1 MSRTKPRPAAGSEQ
15 SPQAAEGAEPIAGE
29 DAEAPVPERPALA
42 PGVEL
47 SGRLQLAG
55 FAKSRVWVSSNTN
68 DFAETATS
76 SHLHADLGPFSIHA
90 SVGTQ
95 LEVAFVVCVIR
106 VLLVVPVSVL
116 PARIVSSVQAGVR
129 TRIFDAYTRS
139 SWRVQ
144 SSDREGQLQETMT
157 NQVMQATAAAMMMT
171 NLIIAVIMFA
181 VLTFS
186 AFALNVLAAVVVLA
200 VSFSGFAILAPM
212 RRGLRFR
219 AGELSEAQVNY
230 AGGIAEAVSV
240 AQETHVFGAAAAQR
254 RRLDVFV
261 QRSRELT
268 YRVQLVMKLAPGIYQ
283 TMIYLL
289 LVGGLAALYAVGR
302 GHAGSLGGVVLL
314 MVRAASTGQVI
325 QSAYQSLVQALPFI
339 ERTQKAE
346 ERYRADAPRDGS
358 LPLPRI
364 ESLAFERVSFAYR
377 EGVPVLQDISFAVAG
392 NETIGIVGPS
402 GAGKSTLVQL
412 LLRLREPEEGRYLI
426 NSTPTEEFTR
436 RGWQARVS
444 YVPQEPRLIHAS
456 VADNIR
462 FFRDLD
468 AHAVERAARLARI
481 HDDIMSWRDGYDT
494 IVGPRADAVS
504 GGQQQRICVARALAG
519 SPEVLVL
526 DEPTSALDPQ
536 SERAISASL
545 RSLRHDLT
553 LFIVAHRMS
562 TLDMCDRVMVIV
574 DGRLVAFD
582 TKALLESENS
592 YYRVA
597 STLAGTSGGA
607 PA

>member
-1 MSRTKPRPAAGSEQ
+1 VSRRGPRSDRLAARESTRRRLALLIGDRRRTV
-15 SPQAAEGAEPIAGE
+15 A
-29 DAEAPVPERPALA
+29 ALA
-42 PGVEL
+42 CFSL
-47 SGRLQLAG
+47 LAG
-55 FAKSRVWVSSNTN
+55 FSEA
-68 DFAETATS
+68 ATLALIAQLAFGVVKGG
-76 SHLHADLGPFSIHA
+76 SHLHANIGPFSIHA
-90 SVGTQ
+90 PVRTL

-116 PARIVSSVQAGVR
+116 PARIVTSVQSGLR

-139 SWRVQ
+139 SWKVQ

-157 NQVMQATAAAMMMT
+157 NQVMQATAAAMWMT
-171 NLIIAVIMFA
+171 NLITAAIMFA
-181 VLTFS
+181 VLTAS
-186 AFALNVLAAVVVLA
+186 AFALNLLAAAVVLG

-212 RRGLRFR
+212 RRRLRSR

-240 AQETHVFGAAAAQR
+240 AQETHVFGAGAAQR

-289 LVGGLAALYAVGR
+289 LVGGIAGLYAIGR

-314 MVRAASTGQVI
+314 MVRAGSTGQTV
-325 QSAYQSLVQALPFI
+325 QSAYQGLVQALPFI

-346 ERYRADAPRDGS
+346 ERYRADTRRDGN

-364 ESLAFERVSFAYR
+364 ETLAFERVSFAYR
-377 EGVPVLQDISFAVAG
+377 EGVPALQDISFAVAG
-392 NETIGIVGPS
+392 NEAIGIVGPS

-426 NSTPTEEFTR
+426 NGTRAEEFAR
-436 RGWQARVS
+436 REWQARVS

-456 VADNIR
+456 VTDNIR

-468 AHAVERAARLARI
+468 AQAIERAARLARI
-481 HDDIMSWRDGYDT
+481 HDDIMSWRQGYDT
-494 IVGPRADAVS
+494 VVGPRADAVS
-504 GGQQQRICVARALAG
+504 GGQQQRICLARALAG

-536 SERAISASL
+536 SEKAISASL
-545 RSLRHDLT
+545 TSLRHELT

-562 TLDMCDRVMVIV
+562 TLDICDRVMVIV
-574 DGRLVAFD
+574 DGRLVAFE
-582 TKALLESENS
+582 TKALLEAENS
-592 YYRVA
+592 YYGAA
-597 STLAGTSGGA
+597 SALAGTSGGA
-607 PA
+607 PV